1 MKISMKRIIRAMSII
16 MVVIVY
22 ITTILLS
29 HSLIDTDKF
38 FSVNNIIILAVFVLA
53 AYIIPSI
60 RYSDAAT
67 AFNVQLAD
75 NNN

>member
-29 HSLIDTDKF
+29 RSLIDTDKF
-38 FSVNNIIILAVFVLA
+38 FSVNNIIIL
-53 AYIIPSI
+53 
-60 RYSDAAT
+60 
-67 AFNVQLAD
+67 Q
-75 NNN
+75 